1 MRRNPCS
8 NSDRFYASPF
18 GAKPLFSKPRSCFR
32 ASRLCMP
39 VKSAAMQR
47 AAFAIR
53 HNITAAHLP
62 QNGSRKKG
70 AIQTENCKK
79 AALAKAEISALTAAV
94 RPADGNS
101 GEQRLKAQ
109 PFRFLSVLNIDSFD
123 FENNRSRSVITASY
137 HKLIIIGPSMHN
149 RTALKRRVDIPADAI
164 PGFRA
169 KRHAFR
175 TAMHCPGRKQNALIR
190 LSALR

>member
-1 MRRNPCS
+1 M
-8 NSDRFYASPF
+8 
-18 GAKPLFSKPRSCFR
+18 
-32 ASRLCMP
+32 
-39 VKSAAMQR
+39 AAE
-47 AAFAIR
+47 
-53 HNITAAHLP
+53 
-62 QNGSRKKG
+62 KG
-70 AIQTENCKK
+70 AIQTESCKK
-79 AALAKAEISALTAAV
+79 TALAKAEISALTAAV

-101 GEQRLKAQ
+101 GEQRLKA
-109 PFRFLSVLNIDSFD
+109 PPLPLLSVLNIDSFD

-137 HKLIIIGPSMHN
+137 HNLIIIGPSMHN

-175 TAMHCPGRKQNALIR
+175 TAMHCPGRKQNALVR